1 MRISTAFPQQYN
13 TNTML
18 DLQTKLNNTQLKI
31 SSGQQYLTPGENP
44 AAAAYTLS
52 FNQAINETTQYQT
65 NIDAT
70 NQRLSLEETTL
81 ASVTDTIQRLQELGL
96 QGVSDSGNSLVAR
109 NAIADEFDQLNQQLL
124 GLANTRNANG
134 EYIFAGTQS
143 TVMPFGAQNAN
154 STVAS
159 QISVATSSTAETVP
173 ADNWMKFVTK
183 EATTDALNYI
193 VNVNPNGTLS
203 DALAWATDQAATYT
217 AMGQASTASHSN
229 IVNTPASWQTAWD
242 NTSPTFMTA
251 FEAAFTDANKKGAT
265 PAAVAHLAVAPL
277 ASASVA
283 SSAAYDA
290 YTKSLADY
298 VEPPVTA
305 ASAVTTAA
313 ATNTTANTTT
323 PTTTPTSSYV
333 YSGANTQRYIQIGG
347 TRTITDGDTGISVF
361 GDAATGQTIFDAV
374 KSFSAELR
382 SDKPTLETLQKLDTA
397 LTQVSTV
404 RSNVG
409 ARLNALDRQKQTN
422 QDFIINT
429 QTALSQV
436 HDLDYASAITQ
447 LNSQQLSLQAAQQSY
462 AKVQSMTLF
471 KYI

>member
-18 DLQTKLNNTQLKI
+18 DMQTKLNNTQLKI

-52 FNQAINETTQYQT
+52 FNQSINETTQYQT

-70 NQRLSLEETTL
+70 NQRLLLEETTL

-134 EYIFAGTQS
+134 EYIFSGTQS
-143 TVMPFGAQNAN
+143 TVMPFGAIN
-154 STVAS
+154 SNQTVAS
-159 QISVATSSTAETVP
+159 QISIAASSTAETVP
-173 ADNWMKFVTK
+173 ANNWTKYVTK

-193 VNVNPNGTLS
+193 VNVNPNGTLA

-217 AMGQASTASHSN
+217 AMGQASTASHAN
-229 IVNTPASWQTAWD
+229 ITTIPASWQTAWD
-242 NTSPTFMTA
+242 STSTTFMAAFETA
-251 FEAAFTDANKKGAT
+251 FNDANKKGAT

-290 YTKSLADY
+290 YTKSLKDY

-305 ASAVTTAA
+305 TSTTTTSTTA
-313 ATNTTANTTT
+313 TSTTT
-323 PTTTPTSSYV
+323 TTVPNANYV
-333 YSGANTQRYIQIGG
+333 YSGSNTQRYIQVGG
-347 TRTITDGDTGISVF
+347 TRTIADGDTGISIF
-361 GDAATGQTIFDAV
+361 GDAATGQTIFDAI
-374 KSFSAELR
+374 KTFSAELR
-382 SDKPTLETLQKLDTA
+382 ADKPTLETLQKFDTA

-404 RSNVG
+404 RSDVG
-409 ARLNALDRQKQTN
+409 ARLNALERQKQTN

-436 HDLDYASAITQ
+436 RDLDYASAITQ

-462 AKVQSMTLF
+462 AKVQNMTLF